1 MEAGMQKTE
10 DVVAR
15 ALAVVAAS
23 KALRERQDR
32 QRREIYGRIEIAI
45 MKKPTLPKGTQL
57 PLNLQ

>member
-1 MEAGMQKTE
+1 MEVGMHKTE

-32 QRREIYGRIEIAI
+32 QRREVYGRIELAI
-45 MKKPTLPKGTQL
+45 MKKPNLPKGTQL

>member
-1 MEAGMQKTE
+1 MHKTE

-32 QRREIYGRIEIAI
+32 QRREVYGRIELAI
-45 MKKPTLPKGTQL
+45 MKKPNLPKGTQL